1 MGSRLKFFFPER
13 WPETITTVT
22 TTDRDEELN
31 NMALIPL
38 VIIVNH
44 QGVLGE
50 VHLFRHEGT
59 CK

>member
-1 MGSRLKFFFPER
+1 
-13 WPETITTVT
+13 VT